1 MSKCTRIVATTFIL
15 AMAAVALMSPRP
27 AMAAS
32 AAEIDREVD
41 AALQQLYSSE
51 PGSRELAARAKAI
64 LVFPSVVKAGFL
76 VGAQH
81 DEGALRMGGK
91 TVGYYRIVA
100 ASYGFQAGVQSFG
113 YAMFLMTDA
122 AVSYLDKSAGW
133 EIGVGPSIVVL
144 DVGKAKTLTTTT
156 VQDDVYA
163 FIFGQQGL
171 MAGAGVQGS
180 KITKISK

>member
-1 MSKCTRIVATTFIL
+1 VATTFIL
-15 AMAAVALMSPRP
+15 AMATVALMSPRP
-27 AMAAS
+27 VLAAS

-76 VGAQH
+76 VGAQF
-81 DEGALRMGGK
+81 DEGALRMGGR

-163 FIFGQQGL
+163 VIFGQQGL

>member
-1 MSKCTRIVATTFIL
+1 ML
-15 AMAAVALMSPRP
+15 AMATVALMSPRP
-27 AMAAS
+27 VMAAS

-64 LVFPSVVKAGFL
+64 LIFPSVVKAGFL
-76 VGAQH
+76 VGAQR

-163 FIFGQQGL
+163 VIFGQQGL
-171 MAGAGVQGS
+171 MAGVGVQGS
-180 KITKISK
+180 KITRISK